1 MSQDRRTSV
10 EDVGPP
16 LDGIASRKTKDYI
29 YESFTKPGQV
39 LAKGYEKFGASPMPP
54 MDILLDKQEL
64 ADVMSYLL
72 TLK

>member
-1 MSQDRRTSV
+1 MTVLMYKKFFSP
-10 EDVGPP
+10 G
-16 LDGIASRKTKDYI
+16 LDGIASRKSEDYI
-29 YESFTKPGQV
+29 YQSLVKPNAV
-39 LAKGYEKFGASPMPP
+39 LAHGYEKIGASPMPP

>member
-1 MSQDRRTSV
+1 MSQGRRTRGRCRTS
-10 EDVGPP
+10 

-29 YESFTKPGQV
+29 YESLIKPGQV